1 MTLPERARAL
11 LDLWFAGTDGPS
23 LDMEGPTVRRW
34 FTVDPRFDAE
44 LRAAFGADLEH
55 AARGELG
62 AWCVSPRG
70 TLALIVLCDQ
80 IPRNVHRGTP
90 RAFATD
96 SIALHTTLL
105 GLARGD
111 HVGLT
116 VPERLFFLMPLMH
129 SESLAIHDVARQEF
143 GAVVAEAE
151 RSAPGTLGYAKGA
164 LDYEDKHRVILQ
176 RFGRYP
182 HRNAILGR
190 ASTAE
195 ELEFLKQPGSSF

>member
-1 MTLPERARAL
+1 
-11 LDLWFAGTDGPS
+11 
-23 LDMEGPTVRRW
+23 MEGPTVRRW
-34 FTVDPRFDAE
+34 FTVDARFDAE
-44 LRAAFGADLEH
+44 LRASFGDDLEH

-62 AWCVSPRG
+62 GWCASPRG
-70 TLALIVLCDQ
+70 ALALIVLCDQ
-80 IPRNVHRGTP
+80 IARNVHRGTA

-96 SIALHTTLL
+96 PIALHTTLL

-111 HVGLT
+111 HLALR

-129 SESLAIHDVARQEF
+129 SESLAVHDVARQEF

-151 RSAPGTLGYAKGA
+151 RSTPGMAGYAKGS
-164 LDYEDKHRVILQ
+164 LDYEDKHRVILA

-182 HRNAILGR
+182 HRNAALGR